1 MKQDETNEAKIEQLV
16 FALLACPRIEDAAK
30 SCRMSRA
37 TVWRLSQSPDFQKR
51 MTEARTQLMSNVVTT
66 LQANTLVFSQSC
78 DDGSE
83 PPAPTG
89 GLSAAKKKT
98 ARRRRRF

>member
-1 MKQDETNEAKIEQLV
+1 
-16 FALLACPRIEDAAK
+16 
-30 SCRMSRA
+30 
-37 TVWRLSQSPDFQKR
+37 
-51 MTEARTQLMSNVVTT
+51 
-66 LQANTLVFSQSC
+66 VFSQGC

-98 ARRRRRF
+98 ACAYGRVKRGKEENRLRLRAG